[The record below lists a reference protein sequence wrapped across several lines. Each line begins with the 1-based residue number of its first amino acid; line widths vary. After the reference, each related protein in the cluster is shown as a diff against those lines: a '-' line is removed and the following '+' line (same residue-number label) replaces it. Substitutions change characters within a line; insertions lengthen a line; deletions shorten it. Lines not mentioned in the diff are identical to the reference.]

1 MLPLSRL
8 LALPDLLT
16 VLGLLAAA
24 VGIASSIPQLR
35 RLRRSGTTAGL
46 SAASTTLGTVSVL
59 AWLTYGTAER
69 DPAQMIA
76 NAPSALLAIATLAL
90 LARHRGR
97 PVLLVLAGLGA
108 LVVLAV
114 LLGPGTAAVGVLAT
128 TVGTV
133 RQLPQVR
140 LAVRGGDL
148 RGLAPGTYALALS
161 SAVVWAAY
169 GLGRHD
175 TAVVASSLLALVCN
189 AIVLLRRVPPR
200 SVLQAAAAGRLG
212 APARSLVTAAGVE
225 LAA

>member
-1 MLPLSRL
+1 MLQLSRL
-8 LALPDLLT
+8 LSLPDLLT
-16 VLGLLAAA
+16 LLGLLAAA
-24 VGIASSIPQLR
+24 VGVASSVPQLQ

-90 LARHRGR
+90 LARHRRR
-97 PVLLVLAGLGA
+97 PVLLVLASLGA

-114 LLGPGTAAVGVLAT
+114 LLGPGTAAVGVIAT

-148 RGLAPGTYALALS
+148 RGLAPGTYALALA

-169 GLGRHD
+169 GLGRGD
-175 TAVVASSLLALVCN
+175 EAVVVSSLLALACN
-189 AIVLLRRVPPR
+189 AVVLFRRVPPR
-200 SVLQAAAAGRLG
+200 TLLRAAAAGRLG
-212 APARSLVTAAGVE
+212 SPARSLVTVTG
-225 LAA
+225 LA

>member
-1 MLPLSRL
+1 MLPPYH
-8 LALPDLLT
+8 LALPHLITL
-16 VLGLLAAA
+16 LGLLAAT
-24 VGIASSIPQLR
+24 VGVASSVPQLQ

-59 AWLTYGTAER
+59 AWLTYGTAEH

-76 NAPSALLAIATLAL
+76 NAPAALLAIATLVL

-97 PVLLVLAGLGA
+97 PVLLAVAAAG
-108 LVVLAV
+108 AV
-114 LLGPGTAAVGVLAT
+114 LVLGVLIGPGIAAVGALAT

-148 RGLAPGTYALALS
+148 RGLAPAGYALAMT
-161 SAVVWAAY
+161 SALVWSLY
-169 GLGRHD
+169 GIGRGD
-175 TAVVASSLLALVCN
+175 TAVVASSLLSLVCN
-189 AIVLLRRVPPR
+189 AVVLSRRVPPR
-200 SVLQAAAAGRLG
+200 VLLRAAATGRLG
-212 APARSLVTAAGVE
+212 APARTLVTAAGLG